1 MATFGQKV
9 IRRRDLRVGVIL
21 PLVGPL
27 GLRGELVGRHLGD
40 DARGALPRELVLFAL
55 QIGCVAQERH
65 VRRKLGK
72 RFETK
77 QKKNTWYSKTIRKRF
92 ENDRNSLRRQAVGA
106 IILKQLKCSC
116 AFEALLY
123 GPLGPLRI
131 ASLASRFGH
140 RSAEWKSH
148 TLKQFRSKW
157 ESCKLKFGIL

>member
-77 QKKNTWYSKTIRKRF
+77 QKKNT
-92 ENDRNSLRRQAVGA
+92 
-106 IILKQLKCSC
+106 
-116 AFEALLY
+116 
-123 GPLGPLRI
+123 
-131 ASLASRFGH
+131 
-140 RSAEWKSH
+140 
-148 TLKQFRSKW
+148 
-157 ESCKLKFGIL
+157 